1 MSGFVAG
8 IIGALILLAGIV
20 VDGGLALGAR
30 VRVIN
35 EAQEAARS
43 GAQQLDLAAYR
54 RNGRIR
60 LDPARARNAALAY
73 VAATPDTATV
83 KVSGETV
90 TVVVHAVQPSQI
102 LGLAGVRSF
111 RVSGRATA
119 VARRGVTG
127 RLR

>member
-8 IIGALILLAGIV
+8 IVGALLLLAGIV

-30 VRVIN
+30 VRALN

-54 RNGRIR
+54 RNGTVR
-60 LDPARARNAALAY
+60 LDRGRARTAALRY
-73 VAATPDTATV
+73 IAATSDTATV
-83 KVSGETV
+83 EVSGDTV
-90 TVVVHAVQPSQI
+90 TVVVHAVQPAQI
-102 LGLAGVRSF
+102 LRLAGVGAF

-119 VARRGVTG
+119 AAQRGVTG
-127 RLR
+127 VLR